1 MAAKLLLQGS
11 VNPLRT
17 KLSAIIEDYAAVFSG
32 IAEAAQERPYLALF
46 KFSLATAVGAM
57 MMSNP
62 DEEQYEGSLVEA
74 SDAIGVLSIHERNKV
89 AANYVRDTLDAYRS
103 GHVRYVNLF
112 VCSVLVRQEYPT
124 KVRGGAS
131 KSRGSRC
138 HVRTGQLRLVL
149 GGWPGD
155 RTTGCKLACSF
166 FRSLLWQHITD
177 NSLLTRAAQIL
188 QLAVLDTRRA
198 ARAPAQLVCGGG
210 LLEAVLGAGK
220 ENDRLRRPLL

>member
-124 KVRGGAS
+124 KVRGGANTKIGGRGVMCARAS
-131 KSRGSRC
+131 CAWFWGLARRSHDGMQACMFVLPLSPLAAHHRQLVAHTRSSNPSARSTGHSESGSRAC
-138 HVRTGQLRLVL
+138 PTRLWRWAF
-149 GGWPGD
+149 GSGS
-155 RTTGCKLACSF
+155 GCWK
-166 FRSLLWQHITD
+166 R
-177 NSLLTRAAQIL
+177 
-188 QLAVLDTRRA
+188 
-198 ARAPAQLVCGGG
+198 
-210 LLEAVLGAGK
+210 K
-220 ENDRLRRPLL
+220 